1 MIQKRII
8 QTLVFF
14 FVLTMAS
21 LSHAI
26 TMDVTVDGTDVTV
39 KMSATGSVPTTGR
52 FTVNFGDGS
61 SAVVSPVIVMT
72 GTIAPTTQTWLT
84 THTYTKG
91 GTYSIN
97 GSWTTIGTAIP
108 DPAPPLSVVEVTT
121 LLEISPDELPPG
133 NVAEEYKK
141 LITAKGGTSPYRFRV
156 ASGQLPS
163 GLKLGSTGILE
174 GSPDRLGTYRF
185 TIEARDAR
193 GQTGTKQY
201 ELTINSG
208 EVKLRVLP
216 ARQQVSKQ
224 GLVPSV
230 LTYEYEGTAVQDR
243 LYSSRGEF
251 RVGGSVAGYRNTG
264 LTLNV
269 RNGKAR
275 SSESI
280 SIPAS
285 VIKRAEQL
293 NTTQIIYNRYFKSK
307 SVLGRATCT
316 FTLTAGGG
324 SFRMT
329 GMRLYFDNNR
339 PRIVVAR
346 SSRDL
351 SASVDINYT
360 GTGLLKGY
368 WEVDGRILQR
378 VQKNIRFGKTI
389 TLTTPN
395 VPPLPTYAEG
405 SHRIRFVIT
414 SPDQRIPFPVAI
426 YNVVEKE
433 ESSRMIIALS
443 APENRETLSLPELN
457 FSWQQR
463 KKSVTYLI
471 SFFDIES
478 KEQKDDEPLFTAYT
492 KENSYTIPPKIA
504 DTVFTSGGRYEWMV
518 LGIDE
523 DGTITSESALNSF
536 FIE

>member
-1 MIQKRII
+1 MTMKTTF
-8 QTLVFF
+8 QTLLFF
-14 FVLTMAS
+14 LLLTIPS

-26 TMDVTVDGTDVTV
+26 TMDVTTDGNEVTV
-39 KMSATGSVPTTGR
+39 KMTAYSSSTATGYFSI
-52 FTVNFGDGS
+52 NFGDGTP
-61 SAVVSPVIVMT
+61 VVQSPLINW
-72 GTIAPTTQTWLT
+72 GGAPPS
-84 THTYTKG
+84 TK
-91 GTYSIN
+91 T
-97 GSWTTIGTAIP
+97 WTTIHTYQNGGSYTITSSWITQAL
-108 DPAPPLSVVEVTT
+108 PAPT
-121 LLEISPDELPPG
+121 LPHTVIKTISILLISPDELPAG
-133 NVAEEYKK
+133 SVAEEYKRV
-141 LITAKGGTSPYRFRV
+141 IRASGGTAPYRFGV
-156 ASGQLPS
+156 VSGKLPP
-163 GLKLGSTGILE
+163 GLKLGTNGSLE
-174 GSPDRLGTYRF
+174 GSPERLGKYRF
-185 TIEARDAR
+185 TVEARGAR

-201 ELTINSG
+201 ELTIKSG

-216 ARQQVSKQ
+216 SRQQVSRQ
-224 GLVPSV
+224 GLVPST

-243 LYSSRGEF
+243 LYSKRGEF
-251 RVGGSVAGYRNTG
+251 VVGGSVAGYVNKG

-275 SSESI
+275 SSEAVA
-280 SIPAS
+280 IPAT
-285 VIKRAEQL
+285 VIRRAEQM
-293 NTTQIIYNRYFKSK
+293 NSNKIIYNRYFQSK

-316 FTLTAGGG
+316 FTLTAGGA

-329 GMRLYFDNNR
+329 GMRLYFENNR

-395 VPPLPTYAEG
+395 VPPLPTYSEG

-414 SPDQRIPFPVAI
+414 SPDQQIPFPVAF

-433 ESSRMIIALS
+433 ESSRMVIALS
-443 APENRETLSLPELN
+443 TPENRNTLPLSELH

-463 KKSVTYLI
+463 EKSATYLI

-478 KEQKDDEPLFTAYT
+478 KKQKDEEPFFTAYT
-492 KENSYTIPPKIA
+492 KENSYTVPSKIA
-504 DTVFTSGGRYEWMV
+504 DTLFKAGGRYEWMV
-518 LGIDE
+518 LGISE
-523 DGTITSESALNSF
+523 DGKITSESALHSF
-536 FIE
+536 FIEQDK